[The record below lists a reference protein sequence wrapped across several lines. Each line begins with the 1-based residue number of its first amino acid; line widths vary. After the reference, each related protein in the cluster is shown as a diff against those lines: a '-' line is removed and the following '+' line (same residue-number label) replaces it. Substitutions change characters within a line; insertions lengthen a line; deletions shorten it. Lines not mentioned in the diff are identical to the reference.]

1 MGDHSGTRFRARFES
16 ALRAYEK
23 NAGVTLAE
31 HPLALQLQSCHTV
44 ESITTVIQ
52 GQAQAFSGPRGS
64 DTIMTSI
71 KSIVSILTTVSD
83 TASLD
88 DAVGLVRQKALM
100 ACSTALTV
108 FYSHYLLRKQ
118 YMLALLSYLLYVPFI
133 TLIVR
138 GYLVTSKGTRGQ
150 TA

>member
-31 HPLALQLQSCHTV
+31 HPLAVQLQSCHTV
-44 ESITTVIQ
+44 ESITTVLQ
-52 GQAQAFSGPRGS
+52 GQARAFSGPRGS
-64 DTIMTSI
+64 DTIMTLI
-71 KSIVSILTTVSD
+71 KSIVSILTSVSD

-88 DAVGLVRQKALM
+88 EAVGLVRRKALM

-108 FYSHYLLRKQ
+108 FNSHYLLRKQ

-133 TLIVR
+133 T
-138 GYLVTSKGTRGQ
+138 
-150 TA
+150 